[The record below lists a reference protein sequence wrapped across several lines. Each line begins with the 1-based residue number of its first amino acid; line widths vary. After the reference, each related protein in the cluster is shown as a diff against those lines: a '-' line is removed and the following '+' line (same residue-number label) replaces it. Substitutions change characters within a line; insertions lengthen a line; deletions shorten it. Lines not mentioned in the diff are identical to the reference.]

1 MKSEYIAS
9 ANLAY
14 SNLKESEELFR
25 QEAYILSYVKCSL
38 LRKEELNDFYTN
50 GINVSTYKTGNGYA
64 LYFDNYCINIDVF
77 ENMIVDFEIKN
88 F

>member
-1 MKSEYIAS
+1 MKSEYISS

-14 SNLKESEELFR
+14 SNLKDSEEAFR
-25 QEAYILSYVKCSL
+25 QEAYILSYAKCVL
-38 LRKEELNDFYTN
+38 LRREELNDFYTN
-50 GINVSTYKTGNGYA
+50 GVYVSTYKTGNGYA
-64 LYFDNYCINIDVF
+64 LYFDNHYINIDVY